1 MKELLSEIRHQLTGN
16 DYQNEE
22 QVRLS
27 LVARICQSLGWNI
40 WDPDEFYTE
49 YSVKKFPTNESANEN
64 GMVDIALFI
73 SKRNDRTPEVYI
85 ETKAPGKL
93 LGNFESF
100 ENQLSRYNHY
110 DKSAISI
117 LTDGAIWKFYLP
129 SAGGTFSQR
138 LFIELNFLKDDI
150 SFIEQVMNQVLR
162 KDNFRKNAV
171 KASEYMLEEQKVIS
185 EIATVKDEAE
195 LLASS
200 LGDSKYEIAQKLIRR
215 KFGRD
220 LNQDE
225 IEKYWDRK
233 KQYLDSFHSDDNLGL
248 HKVPPTQLTA
258 FDPTGKKP
266 KRVFVIDKWHEV
278 NSWRKIYVIVCEELI
293 KRHPDTNLCGFLSK
307 HNKWSEKTN
316 VMLTTNNKYL
326 MINWSAKNCIKY
338 SIRFLSS
345 HGYKPDQRLKIE
357 FSE

>member
-1 MKELLSEIRHQLTGN
+1 MKELLSEIKHQLTGN

-40 WDPDEFYTE
+40 WDPTEFFTE
-49 YSVKKFPTNESANEN
+49 YPVKKFPIKESTTEN
-64 GMVDIALFI
+64 GLVDIALFI

-93 LGNFESF
+93 IRNFDNFES
-100 ENQLSRYNHY
+100 QLQRYNYY

-150 SFIEQVMNQVLR
+150 YFIEQVMNQVLR

-185 EIATVKDEAE
+185 EISMVKKEAE

-215 KFGRD
+215 KFCRD
-220 LNQDE
+220 LDQTE

-233 KQYLDSFHSDDNLGL
+233 KHHLDSENEEHIGSHNIISKEFN
-248 HKVPPTQLTA
+248 T
-258 FDPTGKKP
+258 FDPTGRKP
-266 KRVFVIDKWHEV
+266 NRVFIIDKWHNV
-278 NSWRKIYVIVCEELI
+278 KSWRKIYINVCEELI
-293 KRHPDTNLCGFLSK
+293 KRHPDTNLCGFLSD
-307 HNKWSEKTN
+307 HNKWSKKTN
-316 VMLTTNNKYL
+316 IIVAANSKYL
-326 MINWSAKNCIKY
+326 MVNWSAKNCVKY

-345 HGYKPDQRLKIE
+345 HGYQVNDRFKIE
-357 FSE
+357 YE